1 MVYGR
6 TRSDRDFEFLGYRA
20 VFVPLVAWLA
30 SYMGLTFV
38 FDVVVYAITFGALE
52 WESLGV
58 KGASVIAA
66 LVGRWWFGAS
76 LWLFVK
82 VLLAFGVLLIVAH
95 LFFVVVASV
104 VKEVV
109 DLKLAAYGDK
119 FRKCMKEG
127 QSAPAKTE
135 EAPPPP
141 TPPKSSPRQPTRKNS
156 MNAGFLN
163 NPKKKNR

>member
-30 SYMGLTFV
+30 SYMSLTFV

-58 KGASVIAA
+58 KGAALGAA
-66 LVGRWWFGAS
+66 LIGRWWFGAS

-82 VLLAFGVLLIVAH
+82 VLLGFGVLLIVAH

-119 FRKCMKEG
+119 FRKCMKDG

-135 EAPPPP
+135 DEAPPPA
-141 TPPKSSPRQPTRKNS
+141 PKSSPRTARKNS

>member
-1 MVYGR
+1 
-6 TRSDRDFEFLGYRA
+6 
-20 VFVPLVAWLA
+20 
-30 SYMGLTFV
+30 
-38 FDVVVYAITFGALE
+38 
-52 WESLGV
+52 V
-58 KGASVIAA
+58 KGAALVAA
-66 LVGRWWFGAS
+66 VVGRWWFGAS
-76 LWLFVK
+76 LWFFVK
-82 VLLAFGVLLIVAH
+82 LLLGFGVLLIVAH

-127 QSAPAKTE
+127 QSTPAKKE
-135 EAPPPP
+135 EAPPPAP
-141 TPPKSSPRQPTRKNS
+141 AAPAKASPRQAARKNS

>member
-1 MVYGR
+1 
-6 TRSDRDFEFLGYRA
+6 
-20 VFVPLVAWLA
+20 
-30 SYMGLTFV
+30 MGLTFV

-58 KGASVIAA
+58 KGASLIAA
-66 LVGRWWFGAS
+66 VVGRWWFGAS

-82 VLLAFGVLLIVAH
+82 VLLGFGVLLIVAH

-127 QSAPAKTE
+127 QSTPAKD

-141 TPPKSSPRQPTRKNS
+141 TPPKSSPRQSSARKNS

>member
-30 SYMGLTFV
+30 SYMSLTFL

-58 KGASVIAA
+58 KGAALGAA
-66 LVGRWWFGAS
+66 LIGRWWFGAS

-82 VLLAFGVLLIVAH
+82 VLLGFGVLLIVAH

-127 QSAPAKTE
+127 QATPAKKE
-135 EAPPPP
+135 EAAPPP
-141 TPPKSSPRQPTRKNS
+141 TPPKSSPRQPARKNS

>member
-1 MVYGR
+1 MGIAGSEGRR
-6 TRSDRDFEFLGYRA
+6 TRS
-20 VFVPLVAWLA
+20 
-30 SYMGLTFV
+30 TF
-38 FDVVVYAITFGALE
+38 I
-52 WESLGV
+52 
-58 KGASVIAA
+58 
-66 LVGRWWFGAS
+66 GRWWFGAS

-82 VLLAFGVLLIVAH
+82 VLLGFGVLLIVAH

-127 QSAPAKTE
+127 QATPQKME

-141 TPPKSSPRQPTRKNS
+141 TPPKSSPRQGSARKNS

>member
-58 KGASVIAA
+58 KGAA
-66 LVGRWWFGAS
+66 LGSALIGRWWFGAS

-82 VLLAFGVLLIVAH
+82 VLLGFGVLLIVAH

-127 QSAPAKTE
+127 QSTPAKTE
-135 EAPPPP
+135 EEVPPP
-141 TPPKSSPRQPTRKNS
+141 TPPKSSPRQPARKNS